1 MDGKGGKRA
10 EEGGARDGNS
20 PGGLKDQGTKA
31 SASSTSVIKP
41 TGGDEVMKAPGAEGF
56 ISREAFE
63 KNPQGYF
70 HGLHHVKIEKVTHSV
85 PATAVLIWLLSSW
98 NVLASPKSAIFDK
111 KDLQPCR

>member
-41 TGGDEVMKAPGAEGF
+41 TGDDEVMKAPGAEGF

-70 HGLHHVKIEKVTHSV
+70 HGLHHG
-85 PATAVLIWLLSSW
+85 
-98 NVLASPKSAIFDK
+98 DK
-111 KDLQPCR
+111 GGK